1 MTSYERLAHE
11 IILLAVKD
19 YKAIL
24 TRLAKKA
31 NDRNLIIKKDEVEIF
46 FRSEWFGVLSGL
58 DGEEIMKR
66 IYGEISGQ
74 KVGI

>member
-1 MTSYERLAHE
+1 MAPYEKLAQE

-31 NDRNLIIKKDEVEIF
+31 NDKNLIIKKDEVEIF
-46 FRSEWFGVLSGL
+46 FRSAWFGVLSGL

-74 KVGI
+74 KVDV

>member
-1 MTSYERLAHE
+1 MTPYERLAQE

-24 TRLAKKA
+24 TSLAKKA
-31 NDRNLIIKKDEVEIF
+31 NDRNLIFKKDEVEIF